1 MTTTDDMR
9 EANDKQGWR
18 RMPVTSRGSRCH
30 VSSLIYLFLFKFTF
44 FLRYNEGTT
53 TGAWD
58 YVSRF
63 RAPSMFSFIFLSSFS
78 LMPIIYRHDSD
89 VFCDQQNGPRDFV
102 NQCFIYL
109 DFNNEIGP
117 TQPQYY
123 SIQLR
128 IGHNA
133 SAREQRRGRWAVFR
147 YYQDDIP
154 LMTSKGPEGEQG
166 RKGSW

>member
-9 EANDKQGWR
+9 EANASRNDGECQWR
-18 RMPVTSRGSRCH
+18 VGARDATSRALFIYFYL
-30 VSSLIYLFLFKFTF
+30 SLLFF
-44 FLRYNEGTT
+44 FVIMRERQQGLETT
-53 TGAWD
+53 CLD
-58 YVSRF
+58 SEPQV
-63 RAPSMFSFIFLSSFS
+63 FIFLSSFS

-109 DFNNEIGP
+109 DFNNEIRP